1 MSSSSLAR
9 MEPLDDVHMNAHE
22 CVAPV
27 QVKEIEKP
35 EDGNPSCCSSSC
47 IGRSEKKESG
57 EQVACTWEDD
67 FGPSEAP
74 RRDE

>member
-35 EDGNPSCCSSSC
+35 EDVKLKNQLFTQKTNNSTVGSYVCLFYY
-47 IGRSEKKESG
+47 
-57 EQVACTWEDD
+57 VM
-67 FGPSEAP
+67 
-74 RRDE
+74 